1 MTDPN
6 TLSPLDLETPEKP
19 FLDANELVINMGPQ
33 HPATHGVLRV
43 ILRLDGEKVLGL
55 ECVIGYL
62 HRGVEK
68 IGENRTYTMF
78 NPYVDRMDY
87 VAAVSNGLGYCE
99 TVEKLLGVEAPPR
112 AQYIRVILTELN
124 RLTSHQLWL
133 GTHALDIGAITPL
146 FYTFRDREEILK
158 IFEKYCG
165 ARLTTHAFRIG
176 GLQYEA
182 YEGFEKEVK
191 NFLNFF
197 EPKIDEYEE
206 LLTTNRIWLER
217 TKGVGVISGKDCIAL
232 GVTGPVLRASGVKWD
247 IRKAQPY
254 ANYKNFDFEIPTGQ
268 NGDTYDRYLVR
279 MAEMRQSVRIIQQA
293 VDGIPEGPIMAKV
306 PKVIKPPVGEV
317 YHSIEAPKGELGYFI
332 VSDGSTQPYRLRV
345 RPPSFV
351 NLQALDVM
359 CRGQLVADVIAVIA
373 MNWLERKILAH
384 MQVRLGPMRVGPHG
398 LLQPIADALKLL
410 IKEDIMPAEADGFVF
425 WIAPLI
431 VVLAA
436 FTVFVVVPFGPTH
449 AITDMNIGVLFM
461 LGVSSLSVLGIVM
474 AGWASNSH
482 YPLIGALRSSAQMV
496 SYEVAMGLAVVSA
509 ILMTSLND
517 EGTGTL
523 SMIGIVQ
530 SQQAQ
535 GMWFVF
541 KFFPLGLI
549 AFFIF
554 AVAMV
559 AETNRAPFD
568 LPEAESELTAGFH
581 TEYSGFRWSLFF
593 LAEYSAMIAVS
604 SIAVTLWLGG
614 WLRPFPNAL
623 TGPTWDLVFSL
634 FPGITFLFLAAMCF
648 YSTARMPKH
657 PYFRVQT
664 IGLAGFGVVLAL
676 IGLILFFPPVR
687 IRIQDIYWFIAKVAA
702 FMYLYIW
709 YRGTFPRYRFD
720 QLMKVGWKILLPMG
734 LGVLILTATVGLW
747 PLIQQTIWHP

>member
-1 MTDPN
+1 MLN
-6 TLSPLDLETPEKP
+6 YILS
-19 FLDANELVINMGPQ
+19 
-33 HPATHGVLRV
+33 
-43 ILRLDGEKVLGL
+43 
-55 ECVIGYL
+55 Y
-62 HRGVEK
+62 
-68 IGENRTYTMF
+68 
-78 NPYVDRMDY
+78 
-87 VAAVSNGLGYCE
+87 
-99 TVEKLLGVEAPPR
+99 
-112 AQYIRVILTELN
+112 
-124 RLTSHQLWL
+124 LTSDK
-133 GTHALDIGAITPL
+133 TPGAAGN
-146 FYTFRDREEILK
+146 FFWAFVYILLV
-158 IFEKYCG
+158 F
-165 ARLTTHAFRIG
+165 G
-176 GLQYEA
+176 GL
-182 YEGFEKEVK
+182 
-191 NFLNFF
+191 
-197 EPKIDEYEE
+197 
-206 LLTTNRIWLER
+206 
-217 TKGVGVISGKDCIAL
+217 
-232 GVTGPVLRASGVKWD
+232 
-247 IRKAQPY
+247 
-254 ANYKNFDFEIPTGQ
+254 
-268 NGDTYDRYLVR
+268 
-279 MAEMRQSVRIIQQA
+279 SV
-293 VDGIPEGPIMAKV
+293 
-306 PKVIKPPVGEV
+306 
-317 YHSIEAPKGELGYFI
+317 
-332 VSDGSTQPYRLRV
+332 
-345 RPPSFV
+345 
-351 NLQALDVM
+351 
-359 CRGQLVADVIAVIA
+359 AVIA

-410 IKEDIMPAEADGFVF
+410 LKEDIMPAEADGFVF

-449 AITDMNIGVLFM
+449 AITDMNIGILFM

-530 SQQAQ
+530 AQQAQ
-535 GMWFVF
+535 GMWFIF

-623 TGPTWDLVFSL
+623 TGPTWDLAFSL
-634 FPGITFLFLAAMCF
+634 IPGITLLFLAAMCF

-657 PYFRVQT
+657 PYFRIQT